1 MGNCNPR
8 ALYAFACVA
17 SLAAE
22 ACFLSVLFLEA
33 DLEKKNSSVSC
44 WANFDSSSPKDE
56 VRCSYF
62 VLFLATIVNGLLLL
76 YKGLLL
82 LAWLTGRCREC
93 SLKRVPFCR
102 LVIHYGSFFINLL
115 TAVLMATFI
124 GLLIG
129 RKSKTREVGGIFE
142 HNHRVYFVTICA
154 GFILVVI
161 ATVTSGLLS
170 CKKRSR
176 HFDDFESFE
185 DALNR
190 SYSDHSSGHFVDI
203 N

>member
-8 ALYAFACVA
+8 ALYAFAFVA
-17 SLAAE
+17 TLVAE
-22 ACFLSVLFLEA
+22 ACFLSVLVFETNLG
-33 DLEKKNSSVSC
+33 KKNSSNSC
-44 WANFDSSSPKDE
+44 WTNFDSGSSGE
-56 VRCSYF
+56 VRCPYF

-82 LAWLTGRCREC
+82 LAWLTGSSGEC
-93 SLKRVPFCR
+93 TLKRVPFCR

-124 GLLIG
+124 GVLIG
-129 RKSKTREVGGIFE
+129 FKSNTRDVGEIFSRE
-142 HNHRVYFVTICA
+142 NRVYFVMICA

-176 HFDDFESFE
+176 RFDDFERFE
-185 DALNR
+185 DL
-190 SYSDHSSGHFVDI
+190 SYSDHGSRHFADI

>member
-8 ALYAFACVA
+8 ALYAFAFVA
-17 SLAAE
+17 TLVAE
-22 ACFLSVLFLEA
+22 ACFLSVLVFETNLG
-33 DLEKKNSSVSC
+33 KKNSSNSC
-44 WANFDSSSPKDE
+44 WTNFDSGSSGE
-56 VRCSYF
+56 VRCPYF

-82 LAWLTGRCREC
+82 LAWLTGSSGEC
-93 SLKRVPFCR
+93 TLKRVPFCR

-115 TAVLMATFI
+115 TAVLMGTFI
-124 GLLIG
+124 GVLIG
-129 RKSKTREVGGIFE
+129 FKSNTRDVGEIFSRE
-142 HNHRVYFVTICA
+142 NRVYFVMICA

-170 CKKRSR
+170 CRQRSR
-176 HFDDFESFE
+176 RFDDFERFE
-185 DALNR
+185 DL
-190 SYSDHSSGHFVDI
+190 SYSDHGSGHFADI

>member
-8 ALYAFACVA
+8 ALYAFAFVA
-17 SLAAE
+17 TLGAE
-22 ACFLSVLFLEA
+22 AFFLTVLVLEA
-33 DLEKKNSSVSC
+33 KIGKKNSNRSC
-44 WANFDSSSPKDE
+44 WTNFDSGSPGDE
-56 VRCSYF
+56 VRCPYF

-82 LAWLTGRCREC
+82 LAWLTGSCGDC

-115 TAVLMATFI
+115 TTVLMATFI

-129 RKSKTREVGGIFE
+129 LKSMTRDVGGIFTSDY
-142 HNHRVYFVTICA
+142 RVYFVMVFA

-170 CKKRSR
+170 FKKRSR
-176 HFDDFESFE
+176 RFDDFERFE
-185 DALNR
+185 DF
-190 SYSDHSSGHFVDI
+190 SYSDQGSGHFADI

>member
-8 ALYAFACVA
+8 ALYAFAFVA
-17 SLAAE
+17 TLGAE
-22 ACFLSVLFLEA
+22 ACFLSVLVFETNLG
-33 DLEKKNSSVSC
+33 KTNSSHSC
-44 WANFDSSSPKDE
+44 WTNFDSGSPRDE
-56 VRCSYF
+56 VRCPYF

-82 LAWLTGRCREC
+82 LAWLTGSCGEC

-124 GLLIG
+124 GVLIG
-129 RKSKTREVGGIFE
+129 FKSNTRDVGEIFSRE
-142 HNHRVYFVTICA
+142 NRVYFVMICA
-154 GFILVVI
+154 GFILVVF

-176 HFDDFESFE
+176 RFDDFERFE
-185 DALNR
+185 DL
-190 SYSDHSSGHFVDI
+190 SYSDHGSGHFADI

>member
-8 ALYAFACVA
+8 ALYAFACMA
-17 SLAAE
+17 TLGAE

-33 DLEKKNSSVSC
+33 DLGKENSTFSC
-44 WANFDSSSPKDE
+44 WTNFDSVSPGDE
-56 VRCSYF
+56 VRCPYF

-82 LAWLTGRCREC
+82 LAWLTGSCGEC

-129 RKSKTREVGGIFE
+129 LKSETRDVGGIFTRK
-142 HNHRVYFVTICA
+142 HRVYFVMICA

-170 CKKRSR
+170 WKKRSR
-176 HFDDFESFE
+176 RFDDFERFE
-185 DALNR
+185 DL
-190 SYSDHSSGHFVDI
+190 SYSDHGSGHFADI

>member
-33 DLEKKNSSVSC
+33 DLGKKNRSFSC
-44 WANFDSSSPKDE
+44 WTNFDAGSPKDE
-56 VRCSYF
+56 VCCPYF

-76 YKGLLL
+76 YKGLFL
-82 LAWLTGRCREC
+82 LAWLTGRCGEC
-93 SLKRVPFCR
+93 SLKRVPCCR

-129 RKSKTREVGGIFE
+129 LKSETRHVGGIFAR
-142 HNHRVYFVTICA
+142 NHRVYFVTICA

-176 HFDDFESFE
+176 RFDDFESFE